1 MNTIAPAVATAAVTA
16 PDPTTTTANINSGT
30 IHTTPAITTTN
41 TVPAAPSRVVATAP
55 VMAPDLFINPTTT
68 TANINPWTIHRST
81 IHTTPA
87 ITTTNTVPEIINTAT
102 PPRMTNNATTAVATT
117 VATDTVDTTSVV
129 SRLTTTT
136 SGTTDTLSAAMSQ
149 QEHFVRNVG
158 GRHTGVV
165 SKYVNK
171 ELTIDGKTIFTCA
184 AVGCNYKRLTKK
196 FTSSKWADHVIDCSF
211 HDTTTK
217 YNVARRH
224 CTVKTL
230 LYRKMCEQNT
240 NDFNVITGSDSPPRK
255 KQKQDLITTYRD
267 HCDSKRTEKIDE
279 SITQLIAGCALPF
292 ALVSTK
298 FFLDMVHTMNSAY
311 KVPSEN
317 VF

>member
-1 MNTIAPAVATAAVTA
+1 MNTPAVATIATAAVTA
-16 PDPTTTTANINSGT
+16 PDPKTTTANINSGT

-41 TVPAAPSRVVATAP
+41 TVPVATAP
-55 VMAPDLFINPTTT
+55 VVATAAVTAPDLFINPTTT

-129 SRLTTTT
+129 SRLTTAT
-136 SGTTDTLSAAMSQ
+136 SGTIDTLSTAMSQ

-184 AVGCNYKRLTKK
+184 AVGCN
-196 FTSSKWADHVIDCSF
+196 VIE
-211 HDTTTK
+211 
-217 YNVARRH
+217 
-224 CTVKTL
+224 
-230 LYRKMCEQNT
+230 M
-240 NDFNVITGSDSPPRK
+240 G
-255 KQKQDLITTYRD
+255 
-267 HCDSKRTEKIDE
+267 
-279 SITQLIAGCALPF
+279 
-292 ALVSTK
+292 
-298 FFLDMVHTMNSAY
+298 
-311 KVPSEN
+311 
-317 VF
+317 